1 MADGTKRSGPRTD
14 ASLTRARQRF
24 GPPNCSDARR
34 RNMMIAAV
42 LIVLGMIVIAGATH
56 HAPRTRTPI
65 YERHSVPWAEFRRG
79 LRRRKG
85 FRRTSAL
92 KYLYT
97 LEPGTWYLVPGIR
110 VPGTAVYVFG
120 ISRRHLFS
128 RPATRTGTFSALGWN
143 RLPSTVALSLCVEH
157 NFAMYL
163 A

>member
-97 LEPGTWYLVPGIR
+97 LEPGTWYLVPGTRYSSARYSCVR
-110 VPGTAVYVFG
+110 VWYFKAPPFFAASYSYGNFLSAGLESSPIYSSIIT
-120 ISRRHLFS
+120 LC
-128 RPATRTGTFSALGWN
+128 RT
-143 RLPSTVALSLCVEH
+143 
-157 NFAMYL
+157 
-163 A
+163 